1 MPMRTLFR
9 RGVRPYLEEERD
21 DGRSLWFFVHIPKT
35 AGTSFRSEIAEK
47 LRPDCNIFLDAPGDR
62 PHHVVLEDATR
73 AFISRMEAERYR
85 FVSGHLPRALFLS
98 VKNAIPQTRLM
109 VMLRDPVSRVASS
122 YRYQSSPAHPPHEAF
137 RARYPR
143 LEDFVADPAAQNEM
157 FRFLAG
163 SRVEP
168 VEALG
173 KRMCGTFS
181 FVGLAEAY
189 DLSVRL
195 LFALL
200 GERRGPALHL
210 NRGDERRQA
219 PVPPELAARIR
230 RCNALDA
237 ELYEF
242 FRSRYAAVTPK
253 LLEYLDGDPQADVE
267 GSAGLGAI
275 PGRGKREA

>member
-1 MPMRTLFR
+1 MPVRTLFR
-9 RGVRPYLEEERD
+9 RGVRPYVEEERD
-21 DGRSLWFFVHIPKT
+21 DGRSLWFFIHIPKT
-35 AGTSFRSEIAEK
+35 AGTSFRSEIAAK
-47 LRPDCNIFLDAPGDR
+47 LRPDCNIFLNAPGDR
-62 PHHVVLEDATR
+62 PHHLVLEEATR
-73 AFISRMEAERYR
+73 AFISRMEVERYR
-85 FVSGHLPRALFLS
+85 FASGHLPRALFLS
-98 VKNAIPQTRLM
+98 VKDAIPQTRLM
-109 VMLRDPVSRVASS
+109 VMLREPVSRIASS

-137 RARYPR
+137 RSRYPR
-143 LEDFVADPAAQNEM
+143 LEDFVAAPGAQNEM
-157 FRFLAG
+157 YRFLAG

-200 GERRGPALHL
+200 GERRGPSLHL

-219 PVPPELAARIR
+219 PVPSELAAEIR
-230 RCNALDA
+230 RCNALDV

-253 LLEYLDGDPQADVE
+253 LLTYLDGDARADVE
-267 GSAGLGAI
+267 SSAGLSAI
-275 PGRGKREA
+275 VGEGIREA